1 MLLQSASLM
10 ARYRASLG
18 DVRPLTFEEEAE
30 LAQSYKEGCILAGHQ
45 LVEASLP
52 FVIRIAREYRFWGVP
67 LEDLVQQGNLGLLR
81 AAEKFEPSRGCK
93 LVTYASYWIR
103 AEIRDY
109 VMREYRSVRL
119 GQTRSE
125 RKAIRAFRKGGV
137 ESPEALAEQSG
148 MPLARARKLWPLL
161 QQRDRRLDNPVSSLS
176 HKMADVST
184 HADPER
190 AVARLERQQR
200 AEQAVASALAS
211 LSGREARIVEA
222 RLMSDAP
229 ATLESLGD
237 EFGVSKERIRQLEV
251 RARRHLQQALSEFAP
266 AA

>member
-1 MLLQSASLM
+1 M

-18 DVRPLTFEEEAE
+18 RVASLSSEQEAE
-30 LAQSYKEGCILAGHQ
+30 LARRYQEGELTAGHQ
-45 LVEASLP
+45 LIEASLP

-67 LEDLVQQGNLGLLR
+67 LEDLVQQGNMGLLR
-81 AAEKFEPSRGCK
+81 AAKKFEPERECK

-125 RKAIRAFRKGGV
+125 RKAIRAYRKGGI
-137 ESPEALAEQSG
+137 ESPEQLAEHSG
-148 MPLARARKLWPLL
+148 MPLGRARKLWPLL
-161 QQRDRRLDNPVSSLS
+161 QARDRRIDNPLSELGQRMVDSSLPS
-176 HKMADVST
+176 N
-184 HADPER
+184 PER
-190 AVARLERQQR
+190 AVARRERQGR
-200 AEQAVASALAS
+200 AETAVRQALES
-211 LSGREARIVEA
+211 LPGREARIVQA

-229 ATLESLGD
+229 ATLEALGD
-237 EFGVSKERIRQLEV
+237 EFGVSKERVRQLEV
-251 RARRHLQQALSEFAP
+251 RARKQLRFALSEFAP